1 VPIEPDERIDVLLA
15 PGENLVAVRR
25 SVRLERR
32 QSKHEPGRGVGG
44 DLYVTTQRLIHLGR
58 VRVDYSLCEIRDAV
72 EAEGVLRLIIED
84 DRGIEIDVQDPRLLR
99 VEIAAV
105 REAGHV
111 PSTRASSTPE
121 VPDGSVSAD

>member
-1 VPIEPDERIDVLLA
+1 MPIEPDEVIDVLLA
-15 PGENLVAVRR
+15 PGEDLVAVRR

-32 QSKHEPGRGVGG
+32 QGKYEASGGVCG

-72 EAEGVLRLIIED
+72 EAKGVLRLIIGD

-105 REAGHV
+105 REAAHV
-111 PSTRASSTPE
+111 PATRASSTPE
-121 VPDGSVSAD
+121 VPDGNESAD